1 MTAEV
6 EFGPDVEIAHV
17 LCIDIVGY
25 SKLATNEQ
33 STLLRQLNEIVRNTP
48 SFCRAEVAGKLL
60 RLPTGDGMV
69 LVFFTNPQAPV
80 QCALDISQALQKR
93 NDIAV
98 RMGVHSGPVD
108 RVSDIDER
116 FNLAGAGINIAQ
128 RVMDCGDAGH
138 ILLSKR
144 VAEDLGQYTQWQPH
158 LHGLGECEVKH
169 GAKVELYNLY
179 TSAIGNAK
187 VPEKVRRD
195 QRRRI
200 QAARQRRKLAFIAL
214 LAVALIALTGVWLW
228 QHATGS
234 TVERSIAVLPFENL
248 SAEKENGYF
257 AGGIQD
263 EILTNL
269 AKIGDLKVISR
280 SSVMIYAT
288 NRPNIRDIAKAL
300 GVAAVVEGSV
310 QRVANRVRINVQLI
324 NAANDQHIWAER
336 YEKDVSDIFAAQR
349 DVAFEIA
356 SSLHAQLS
364 PAEKTRLERRPTSN
378 GAAYLIYLQAQDLYA
393 RAQSLAE
400 IEKMAQLYQKA
411 VELDPAFALAF
422 AQLAYMEAL
431 IYFNRGTSLPLE
443 RAQMAANE
451 ALRLQ
456 PDLPEGH
463 FALGYIYF
471 WGNHDYERALAQF
484 YIAKRGLPNNA
495 DIVAAIATIQRRQ
508 GKWDESIKSYE
519 KAAILNPKDAT
530 IWSMGLAANYLAL
543 REYPSAAKMLDRA
556 IATDSSFFY
565 SHIWKA
571 WIDIDSNGD
580 TRAMEELLARTP
592 ENVDPDGV
600 VTFARYELK
609 MFQRRYD
616 EALALLEKN
625 TAECIENLRAAPG
638 ADCSK
643 SLLQAVTYWLKN
655 DPAKADLY
663 FEQTRAPLERKITD
677 NPTLGAAHASL
688 GQVYAGLRRRDDAL
702 REAKRALEL
711 APESHDALHGPH
723 VTLAAAQIY
732 AMLSDP
738 DSAMPLLEHLLSA
751 PNGITPWLLKL
762 DPIWDA
768 LRSDPRFQQLLTAK

>member
-169 GAKVELYNLY
+169 GAKVELYNVY

-288 NRPNIRDIAKAL
+288 NRPNIRDIAKAI

-310 QRVANRVRINVQLI
+310 QRVANRVRINVQLV
-324 NAANDQHIWAER
+324 NAANDQHIWAEH

-471 WGNHDYERALAQF
+471 LGQPRLRASARPILYRQAW
-484 YIAKRGLPNNA
+484 IAKQCRHCCRHCHDSA
-495 DIVAAIATIQRRQ
+495 QARQ
-508 GKWDESIKSYE
+508 VGRVDQ
-519 KAAILNPKDAT
+519 
-530 IWSMGLAANYLAL
+530 AL
-543 REYPSAAKMLDRA
+543 RESGHPEPKRCNDLEYGFGRELPGIARIPERSKNARPRYRNGLQFLLQPYLEGLDR
-556 IATDSSFFY
+556 Y
-565 SHIWKA
+565 
-571 WIDIDSNGD
+571 
-580 TRAMEELLARTP
+580 RLE
-592 ENVDPDGV
+592 
-600 VTFARYELK
+600 
-609 MFQRRYD
+609 RRYSRD
-616 EALALLEKN
+616 G
-625 TAECIENLRAAPG
+625 RAAR
-638 ADCSK
+638 
-643 SLLQAVTYWLKN
+643 Q
-655 DPAKADLY
+655 
-663 FEQTRAPLERKITD
+663 
-677 NPTLGAAHASL
+677 NP
-688 GQVYAGLRRRDDAL
+688 
-702 REAKRALEL
+702 
-711 APESHDALHGPH
+711 
-723 VTLAAAQIY
+723 
-732 AMLSDP
+732 
-738 DSAMPLLEHLLSA
+738 
-751 PNGITPWLLKL
+751 
-762 DPIWDA
+762 
-768 LRSDPRFQQLLTAK
+768 